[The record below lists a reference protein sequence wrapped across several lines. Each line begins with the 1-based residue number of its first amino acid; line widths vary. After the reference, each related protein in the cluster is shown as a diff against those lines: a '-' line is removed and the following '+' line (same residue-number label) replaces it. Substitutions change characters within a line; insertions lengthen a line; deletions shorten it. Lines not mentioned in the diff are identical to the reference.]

1 MVKYIGDVTKEFGIE
16 SHTLR
21 NWEDRGL
28 IGDVEQDF
36 VHGRM
41 YNEEQIERIR
51 TIQEVINAQREKGM
65 KRTDYREVE
74 DVLLD
79 RFGGLVVERQEN
91 IPATPETFINLLKK
105 LEKQEQANE
114 QLKELLMTMA
124 KSQVEGNDRIHQAL
138 IENTAKQ
145 EEEMKEIRE
154 VREMIG
160 KLNKELPA
168 RTSEA
173 LRSKSLPE
181 APAISKEQAD
191 TVIKENQSL
200 KQEVQLMKKVLDE
213 VLLQIEED
221 REKQAGMIAAQAE
234 EPKKGF
240 FARIFG

>member
-138 IENTAKQ
+138 VENTAKQ

-160 KLNKELPA
+160 ELNKG
-168 RTSEA
+168 
-173 LRSKSLPE
+173 LPE

-221 REKQAGMIAAQAE
+221 REKQASLEAAPVE

>member
-138 IENTAKQ
+138 VENTAKQ

-154 VREMIG
+154 VREMIIG
-160 KLNKELPA
+160 LNKDLPA

-173 LRSKSLPE
+173 LRKGLPE

-221 REKQAGMIAAQAE
+221 REKQASFQAAPAE
-234 EPKKGF
+234 EQKKGF

>member
-41 YNEEQIERIR
+41 YNDEQIERIR

-138 IENTAKQ
+138 VENTAKQ
-145 EEEMKEIRE
+145 EEDMKEIRE
-154 VREMIG
+154 VREMIVE
-160 KLNKELPA
+160 LNKDLPA

-173 LRSKSLPE
+173 LSKTLPE
-181 APAISKEQAD
+181 TPAISKEQAD

-221 REKQAGMIAAQAE
+221 REKQASLETAPAE

>member
-41 YNEEQIERIR
+41 YNEEQIERIK

-138 IENTAKQ
+138 VENTAKQ

-154 VREMIG
+154 VREMITE
-160 KLNKELPA
+160 LNKDLPS

-173 LRSKSLPE
+173 LSKSLPE
-181 APAISKEQAD
+181 VPAISKEQAD
-191 TVIKENQSL
+191 AVIKENQSL
-200 KQEVQLMKKVLDE
+200 KEEVQLMKKVLDE

-221 REKQAGMIAAQAE
+221 REKQSGMMAEQAE

>member
-41 YNEEQIERIR
+41 YTDEQIERIR
-51 TIQEVINAQREKGM
+51 TIQEVITAQREKGM

-74 DVLLD
+74 DILLD
-79 RFGGLVVERQEN
+79 RFGGMIVERQEN

-138 IENTAKQ
+138 VENTAKQ

-154 VREMIG
+154 VREMIAG
-160 KLNKELPA
+160 LDKDLPV

-173 LRSKSLPE
+173 LRKGLPE

-221 REKQAGMIAAQAE
+221 REKQASFQAAPAE

>member
-1 MVKYIGDVTKEFGIE
+1 MVKYIGDVTKEFNIE

-51 TIQEVINAQREKGM
+51 TIQEVINAQRERGM

-138 IENTAKQ
+138 AENTAKQ
-145 EEEMKEIRE
+145 EEEIKEIRE
-154 VREMIG
+154 VREMVSE
-160 KLNKELPA
+160 LNKN
-168 RTSEA
+168 
-173 LRSKSLPE
+173 LPE
-181 APAISKEQAD
+181 EPAISKEQAD
-191 TVIKENQSL
+191 AVIKENQSL

-213 VLLQIEED
+213 VLIQIEED
-221 REKQAGMIAAQAE
+221 REKQESLQAASAE

-240 FARIFG
+240 FAKLFG

>member
-1 MVKYIGDVTKEFGIE
+1 MVKYIGDITKEFGIE

-41 YNEEQIERIR
+41 YTDEQIERIR
-51 TIQEVINAQREKGM
+51 TIQEVITAQREKGM

-74 DVLLD
+74 EILLD

-114 QLKELLMTMA
+114 QLKELLMAMA
-124 KSQVEGNDRIHQAL
+124 KSQVEGNDEIHQAL
-138 IENTAKQ
+138 VENTAKH

-154 VREMIG
+154 VKELIG
-160 KLNKELPA
+160 ELNKGLPD
-168 RTSEA
+168 T
-173 LRSKSLPE
+173 P
-181 APAISKEQAD
+181 PISKDQAD
-191 TVIKENQSL
+191 EVIKENQEL

-213 VLLQIEED
+213 VLLQMEED
-221 REKQAGMIAAQAE
+221 REKQPEPIVTPAE
-234 EPKKGF
+234 PAKKGF
-240 FARIFG
+240 FSKLFGS

>member
-41 YNEEQIERIR
+41 YTDEQIERIR
-51 TIQEVINAQREKGM
+51 TIQEVITAQREKGM

-74 DVLLD
+74 DILLD
-79 RFGGLVVERQEN
+79 RFGGMIVERQEN

-138 IENTAKQ
+138 VENTAKQ

-154 VREMIG
+154 VREMIAG
-160 KLNKELPA
+160 LDKDLPA

-173 LRSKSLPE
+173 LRKGLPE

-221 REKQAGMIAAQAE
+221 REKQASFQAAPAE

-240 FARIFG
+240 FAKIFG